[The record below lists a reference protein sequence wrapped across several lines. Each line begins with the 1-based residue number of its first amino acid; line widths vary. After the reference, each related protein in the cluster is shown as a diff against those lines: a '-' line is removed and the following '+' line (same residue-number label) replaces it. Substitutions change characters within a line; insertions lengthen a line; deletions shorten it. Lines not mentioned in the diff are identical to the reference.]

1 MSWTGGGRR
10 WLLGWLN
17 ERWQDGLRGGVIY
30 FFFNDTTAASIRGRR
45 GIERFVS
52 SALVHGL
59 LVAENWWSFVCA
71 RASGSSDDGE
81 MRVHRGNLWMC

>member
-1 MSWTGGGRR
+1 MNLDTVMLEGA
-10 WLLGWLN
+10 
-17 ERWQDGLRGGVIY
+17 VIY
-30 FFFNDTTAASIRGRR
+30 LFFNDTTAASIRGR

-71 RASGSSDDGE
+71 RAGGSSDDGE
-81 MRVHRGNLWMC
+81 MRVHRGNLWMW